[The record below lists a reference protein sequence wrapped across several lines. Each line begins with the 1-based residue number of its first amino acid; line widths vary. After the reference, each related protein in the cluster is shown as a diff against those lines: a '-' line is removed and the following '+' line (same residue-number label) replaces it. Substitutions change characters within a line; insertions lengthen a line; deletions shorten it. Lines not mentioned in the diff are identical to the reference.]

1 MNILL
6 TSPFTPVSSNIHS
19 HRAAQAAIYAEQLS
33 SLGNVHLDRTGNIHQ
48 DTVRIDA
55 TGNIHSD
62 PQQFDRVYVY
72 HGNDWF
78 GSLNLFGGMKNYS
91 NIDKLI
97 LYSNLKAPVYSLWI
111 DHPKYSEMLKPRLD
125 GDIHPFWHLV
135 DWENLKKIE
144 DTAITVK
151 EIEVVNRV
159 VAGDSHAICMYRP
172 GWFVNSVPF
181 KTLHGA
187 LKEGLSSF
195 INPEHEIAE
204 FYFGNIDV
212 RHHLCRQPNP
222 EQATRDLANRY
233 YEQLSQLDLAK
244 VSAYELLPIEHES
257 RVLPK
262 TGYYKGTPFYGS
274 WDQRNTARLVFKD
287 EMRKLCAQGS
297 VNLIEWVDPLLNDRG
312 ELDFECMEKPK
323 SVHLSRNSYP
333 HWQGRKWSGLSE
345 NKPATLEDFFA

>member
-1 MNILL
+1 MSILV

-33 SLGNVHLDRTGNIHQ
+33 AEFGNVHLDRTGDIHP
-48 DTVRIDA
+48 
-55 TGNIHSD
+55 D
-62 PQQFDRVYVY
+62 PASFDKVYAY

-97 LYSNLKAPVYSLWI
+97 RYSKLKAPIYSLWI

-125 GDIHPFWHLV
+125 GDIHPDWHLV
-135 DWENLKKIE
+135 DWENLKKLE
-144 DTAITVK
+144 DTAITVR

-187 LKEGLSSF
+187 LKEGLQTF
-195 INPEHEIAE
+195 IQPQHEIAE

-212 RHHLCRQPNP
+212 RHHLCRQPDP
-222 EQATRDLANRY
+222 AQATRDLANRY
-233 YEQLSQLDLAK
+233 YTQLSQLDLAK
-244 VSAYELLPIEHES
+244 VYAYELLPIEHES

-274 WDQRNTARLVFKD
+274 WDQRNATRLTFKD

-297 VNLIEWVDPLLNDRG
+297 VNFIEWVDPLLNERG

-345 NKPATLEDFFA
+345 NKPTTLDAFF

>member
-1 MNILL
+1 MKTLI

-19 HRAAQAAIYAEQLS
+19 HRAAQAAIYAEQISVENGGL
-33 SLGNVHLDRTGNIHQ
+33 VHLDRTGNIH
-48 DTVRIDA
+48 DDI
-55 TGNIHSD
+55 NS
-62 PQQFDRVYVY
+62 FDSIYVY

-78 GSLNLFGGMKNYS
+78 GSLNLFGGMKNYG
-91 NIDKLI
+91 NIDNLI
-97 LYSNLKAPVYSLWI
+97 RFSKIEKTKKVYSLWI
-111 DHPKYSEMLKPRLD
+111 DHPKYSEMLEPRLN
-125 GDIHPFWHLV
+125 GEIHPDWHKV
-135 DWENLKKIE
+135 DWENLKYIE
-144 DTAITVK
+144 NNAITIR
-151 EIEVVNRV
+151 EIEIVNRA

-187 LKEGLSSF
+187 LKEGLQTF
-195 INPEHEIAE
+195 IQPHHEIAE

-212 RHHLCRQPNP
+212 RHHLCRQPDP
-222 EQATRDLANRY
+222 EMATRDLANRY
-233 YEQLSQLDLAK
+233 YTQLSQLDLAK
-244 VSAYELLPIEHES
+244 VYAYELLPIEHES

-274 WDQRNTARLVFKD
+274 WEDRNRCRLIFKD
-287 EMRKLCAQGS
+287 EMRKLCARGS
-297 VNLIEWVDPLLNDRG
+297 VNFIEWVDPLLNDRG

-345 NKPATLEDFFA
+345 NKPATLEDFFT

>member
-1 MNILL
+1 MNILV

-19 HRAAQAAIYAEQLS
+19 HRAAQAAIYAEQIS
-33 SLGNVHLDRTGNIHQ
+33 VENGGGVHLDRTGDIHH
-48 DTVRIDA
+48 DI
-55 TGNIHSD
+55 NS
-62 PQQFDRVYVY
+62 FDSIYVY

-78 GSLNLFGGMKNYS
+78 GSLNLFGGMKNYG
-91 NIDKLI
+91 NIDNLI
-97 LYSNLKAPVYSLWI
+97 RFSKIEKTKKVYSLWI
-111 DHPKYSEMLKPRLD
+111 DHPKYSEMLSPRLKD
-125 GDIHPFWHLV
+125 DIHPDWHKV
-135 DWENLKKIE
+135 DWENLKYIE
-144 DTAITVK
+144 DNAITVRQ
-151 EIEVVNRV
+151 IEVVNRV

-195 INPEHEIAE
+195 IDPEHEIAE

-212 RHHLCRQPNP
+212 RHHLCRQPDP
-222 EQATRDLANRY
+222 EQAARDLANRY

-323 SVHLSRNSYP
+323 SVHLSRASYP

>member
-1 MNILL
+1 MNILV

-33 SLGNVHLDRTGNIHQ
+33 SLGSVHLDRTGDIHP
-48 DTVRIDA
+48 
-55 TGNIHSD
+55 D
-62 PQQFDRVYVY
+62 PTSFDRVYAY

-78 GSLNLFGGMKNYS
+78 GSLNLFGGMKNYG

-97 LYSNLKAPVYSLWI
+97 RYSKLKAPIYSLWI

-125 GDIHPFWHLV
+125 GDIHPDWHLV
-135 DWENLKKIE
+135 DWENLKKLE

-172 GWFVNSVPF
+172 NWFVNSVPF

-195 INPEHEIAE
+195 IQPYHEIAE

-212 RHHLCRQPNP
+212 RHHLCRQSNP
-222 EQATRDLANRY
+222 EAATRDLANRY
-233 YEQLSQLDLAK
+233 YIQLSSLDLAK
-244 VSAYELLPIEHES
+244 VYAYELLPIENES

-274 WDQRNTARLVFKD
+274 WEDRNRCRLIFKD

-297 VNLIEWVDPLLNDRG
+297 VNFIEWVDPLLNDRG

-323 SVHLSRNSYP
+323 SVHLSRESYP

-345 NKPATLEDFFA
+345 NKPATLEDFFI

>member
-1 MNILL
+1 MREHFKIEK
-6 TSPFTPVSSNIHS
+6 T
-19 HRAAQAAIYAEQLS
+19 
-33 SLGNVHLDRTGNIHQ
+33 
-48 DTVRIDA
+48 
-55 TGNIHSD
+55 
-62 PQQFDRVYVY
+62 
-72 HGNDWF
+72 
-78 GSLNLFGGMKNYS
+78 K
-91 NIDKLI
+91 K
-97 LYSNLKAPVYSLWI
+97 VYSLWI
-111 DHPKYSEMLKPRLD
+111 DHPKYSEMLEPRLN
-125 GDIHPFWHLV
+125 GEIHPDWHKV
-135 DWENLKKIE
+135 DWENLKYIE
-144 DTAITVK
+144 NNAITIR
-151 EIEVVNRV
+151 EIEIVNRA

-187 LKEGLSSF
+187 LKEGLQTF
-195 INPEHEIAE
+195 IQPHHEIAE

-212 RHHLCRQPNP
+212 RHHLCRQPDP
-222 EQATRDLANRY
+222 EMATRDLANRY
-233 YEQLSQLDLAK
+233 YTQLSQLDLAK
-244 VSAYELLPIEHES
+244 VYAYELLPIEHES

-297 VNLIEWVDPLLNDRG
+297 VNLIEWVDPLLNEKG

>member
-1 MNILL
+1 MKTLI

-19 HRAAQAAIYAEQLS
+19 HRAAQAAIYAEQISVENGGL
-33 SLGNVHLDRTGNIHQ
+33 VHLDRTGDIHH
-48 DTVRIDA
+48 DI
-55 TGNIHSD
+55 NS
-62 PQQFDRVYVY
+62 FDSIYVY

-78 GSLNLFGGMKNYS
+78 GSLNLFGGMKNYG
-91 NIDKLI
+91 NIDNLI
-97 LYSNLKAPVYSLWI
+97 RFSKIDKTKKVYSLWI
-111 DHPKYSEMLKPRLD
+111 DHPKYSEMLEPRLN
-125 GDIHPFWHLV
+125 GDIHPDWHKV
-135 DWENLKKIE
+135 DWENLKYIE
-144 DTAITVK
+144 NTAWTIR
-151 EIEVVNRV
+151 EIEVVNRA

-187 LKEGLSSF
+187 LKEGLQTF
-195 INPEHEIAE
+195 IEPRHEIAE

-212 RHHLCRQPNP
+212 RHHLCRQPDP
-222 EQATRDLANRY
+222 EAATRDLANRY
-233 YEQLSQLDLAK
+233 YTALSQLDLAK
-244 VSAYELLPIEHES
+244 VYAYELLPIENES

-274 WDQRNTARLVFKD
+274 WEDRNRCRLIFKE

-297 VNLIEWVDPLLNDRG
+297 VNFIEWVDPLLNDRG

-333 HWQGRKWSGLSE
+333 HWQGRKWSGLPE
-345 NKPATLEDFFA
+345 NKPATLEDFFT

>member
-1 MNILL
+1 MKTLV
-6 TSPFTPVSSNIHS
+6 TSPFTHISSNIHS
-19 HRAAQAAIYAEQLS
+19 HRAAQAAIYAEQLEEI
-33 SLGNVHLDRTGNIHQ
+33 GDTVHLDRTGNIHP
-48 DTVRIDA
+48 D
-55 TGNIHSD
+55 IHS
-62 PQQFDRVYVY
+62 FDEIYVY
-72 HGNDWF
+72 HGNDWG
-78 GSLNLFGGMKNYS
+78 GSLNLFGGMKNYG
-91 NIDKLI
+91 NIDNLI
-97 LYSNLKAPVYSLWI
+97 RYSRFVGTVYSLWI
-111 DHPKYSEMLKPRLD
+111 DHPKYSEMLEPRMN
-125 GDIHPFWHLV
+125 GDIHPDWAKV
-135 DWENLKKIE
+135 NWENLKRIE
-144 DTAITVK
+144 NTAITVK
-151 EIEVVNRV
+151 EIKRVNRV

-195 INPEHEIAE
+195 IEPKHEIAE

-244 VSAYELLPIEHES
+244 VYAYELLPIEHES

-274 WDQRNTARLVFKD
+274 WEDRNRCRLIFKD
-287 EMRKLCAQGS
+287 EMRKLCSRGN
-297 VNLIEWVDPLLNDRG
+297 VNFIEWVDPLLNDRG

-345 NKPATLEDFFA
+345 NKPATLEDFFT

>member
-1 MNILL
+1 MKTLI

-19 HRAAQAAIYAEQLS
+19 HRAAQAAIYAEQISVENGGL
-33 SLGNVHLDRTGNIHQ
+33 VHLDRTGDIH
-48 DTVRIDA
+48 DDI
-55 TGNIHSD
+55 NS
-62 PQQFDRVYVY
+62 FDSIYVY

-78 GSLNLFGGMKNYS
+78 GSLNLFGGMKNYG
-91 NIDKLI
+91 NIDSLI
-97 LYSNLKAPVYSLWI
+97 RFSKIEKTKKVYSLWI
-111 DHPKYSEMLKPRLD
+111 DHPKYSEMLEPRLN
-125 GDIHPFWHLV
+125 GEIHPDWHKV
-135 DWENLKKIE
+135 DWENLKYIE
-144 DTAITVK
+144 NNAITIR
-151 EIEVVNRV
+151 EIEIVNRA

-187 LKEGLSSF
+187 LKEGLETF
-195 INPEHEIAE
+195 IQPHHEIAE

-212 RHHLCRQPNP
+212 RHHLCRQPDP
-222 EQATRDLANRY
+222 EAATRDLANRY
-233 YEQLSQLDLAK
+233 YTQLSQLDLAK
-244 VSAYELLPIEHES
+244 VYAYELLPIENES

-274 WDQRNTARLVFKD
+274 WEDRNRCRLIFKD

-297 VNLIEWVDPLLNDRG
+297 VNFIEWVDPLLNDRG

-345 NKPATLEDFFA
+345 NKPATLEDFFT

>member
-1 MNILL
+1 MKTLI

-33 SLGNVHLDRTGNIHQ
+33 AEFGNVHLDRTGDIHP
-48 DTVRIDA
+48 DS
-55 TGNIHSD
+55 GS
-62 PQQFDRVYVY
+62 FDQVYTY

-97 LYSNLKAPVYSLWI
+97 RYSKLKAPVYSLWI

-125 GDIHPFWHLV
+125 GDIHPDWHLV
-135 DWENLKKIE
+135 DWENLKKLE
-144 DTAITVK
+144 DTAITVR
-151 EIEVVNRV
+151 EIETTNRV

-187 LKEGLSSF
+187 LKEGLQSF
-195 INPEHEIAE
+195 IEPHHTNAE

-212 RHHLCRQPNP
+212 RHHLNRLPNM
-222 EQATRDLANRY
+222 EQRTRNLANRY
-233 YEQLSQLDLAK
+233 HEQLTALDLTD
-244 VSAYELLPIEHES
+244 VSVYELLPIENES

-262 TGYYKGTPFYGS
+262 TGYYKGLPFYGS
-274 WDQRNTARLVFKD
+274 WEQRNETRLIFKD
-287 EMRKLCAQGS
+287 EMKNLCVKS
-297 VNLIEWVDPLLNDRG
+297 RVNFIEWVDPLQNDRG

-345 NKPATLEDFFA
+345 NKPSTLEDFFI

>member
-1 MNILL
+1 MNILV

-33 SLGNVHLDRTGNIHQ
+33 AEFGNVHLDRTG
-48 DTVRIDA
+48 D
-55 TGNIHSD
+55 IHSD
-62 PQQFDRVYVY
+62 PGSFDQVYTY

-97 LYSNLKAPVYSLWI
+97 RYSKLKAPVYSLWI

-125 GDIHPFWHLV
+125 GDIHPDWHLV
-135 DWENLKKIE
+135 DWENLKKLE
-144 DTAITVK
+144 DTAITIR
-151 EIEVVNRV
+151 EIETTNRA

-187 LKEGLSSF
+187 IKEGLQTF
-195 INPEHEIAE
+195 IEPHHEIAE

-222 EQATRDLANRY
+222 EQAARDLAKKY
-233 YEQLSQLDLAK
+233 YEQLYQLDLAK
-244 VSAYELLPIEHES
+244 VYAYELLPIEHES
-257 RVLPK
+257 RILPK
-262 TGYYKGTPFYGS
+262 TGYYKGTPFYGL
-274 WDQRNTARLVFKD
+274 WEQRNKCRLVFKD
-287 EMRKLCAQGS
+287 EMKKLCAQGG
-297 VNLIEWVDPLLNDRG
+297 VNFIEWVDPLLNERG

-333 HWQGRKWSGLSE
+333 HWQGRKWSGLPE
-345 NKPATLEDFFA
+345 TKLATLEDFFI

>member
-1 MNILL
+1 MKTLI

-19 HRAAQAAIYAEQLS
+19 HRAAQAAIYAEQISVENGGL
-33 SLGNVHLDRTGNIHQ
+33 VHLDRTGNIH
-48 DTVRIDA
+48 DDI
-55 TGNIHSD
+55 NS
-62 PQQFDRVYVY
+62 FDSIYVY

-78 GSLNLFGGMKNYS
+78 GSLNLFGGMKNYG
-91 NIDKLI
+91 NIDNLI
-97 LYSNLKAPVYSLWI
+97 RFSKIEKTKKVYSLWI
-111 DHPKYSEMLKPRLD
+111 DHPKYSEMLEPRLN
-125 GDIHPFWHLV
+125 GEIHPDWHKV
-135 DWENLKKIE
+135 DWENLKYIE
-144 DTAITVK
+144 NNAITIR
-151 EIEVVNRV
+151 EIEIVNRA

-187 LKEGLSSF
+187 LKEGLQTF
-195 INPEHEIAE
+195 IQPHHEIAE

-212 RHHLCRQPNP
+212 RHHLCRQPDP
-222 EQATRDLANRY
+222 EMATRDLANRY
-233 YEQLSQLDLAK
+233 YTQLSQLDLAK
-244 VSAYELLPIEHES
+244 VYAYELLPIEHES

-297 VNLIEWVDPLLNDRG
+297 VNLIEWVDPLLNEKG

-345 NKPATLEDFFA
+345 NKPATLEDFFT

>member
-1 MNILL
+1 MKTLI

-19 HRAAQAAIYAEQLS
+19 HRAAQAAIYAEQISVENGGL
-33 SLGNVHLDRTGNIHQ
+33 VHLDRTGNIH
-48 DTVRIDA
+48 DDI
-55 TGNIHSD
+55 NS
-62 PQQFDRVYVY
+62 FDSIYVY

-78 GSLNLFGGMKNYS
+78 GSLNLFGGMKNYG
-91 NIDKLI
+91 NIDNLI
-97 LYSNLKAPVYSLWI
+97 RFSKIEKTKKVYSLWI
-111 DHPKYSEMLKPRLD
+111 DHPKYSEMLEPRLN
-125 GDIHPFWHLV
+125 GEIHPDWHKV
-135 DWENLKKIE
+135 DWENLKYIE
-144 DTAITVK
+144 NNAITVR
-151 EIEVVNRV
+151 EIETVNSA

-187 LKEGLSSF
+187 LKEGLQTF
-195 INPEHEIAE
+195 IQPHHEIAE

-212 RHHLCRQPNP
+212 RHHLCRQPDP
-222 EQATRDLANRY
+222 EMATRDLANRY
-233 YEQLSQLDLAK
+233 YTQLSQLDLAK
-244 VSAYELLPIEHES
+244 VYAYELLPIEHES

-274 WDQRNTARLVFKD
+274 WEDRNRCRLIFKD

-297 VNLIEWVDPLLNDRG
+297 VNFIEWVDPLLNDRG

-345 NKPATLEDFFA
+345 NKPATLEDFFT

>member
-1 MNILL
+1 MKTLI

-19 HRAAQAAIYAEQLS
+19 HRAAQAAIYAEQISVENGGL
-33 SLGNVHLDRTGNIHQ
+33 VHLDRTGNIH
-48 DTVRIDA
+48 DDI
-55 TGNIHSD
+55 NS
-62 PQQFDRVYVY
+62 FDSIYVY

-78 GSLNLFGGMKNYS
+78 GSLNLFGGMKNYG
-91 NIDKLI
+91 NIDNLI
-97 LYSNLKAPVYSLWI
+97 RFSKIDKTKKVYSLWI
-111 DHPKYSEMLKPRLD
+111 DHPKYSEMLEPRLN
-125 GDIHPFWHLV
+125 GDIHPDWHKV
-135 DWENLKKIE
+135 DWENLKYIE
-144 DTAITVK
+144 NNAITIR
-151 EIEVVNRV
+151 EIEIVNRA

-187 LKEGLSSF
+187 LKEGLQTF
-195 INPEHEIAE
+195 IQPHHEIAE

-212 RHHLCRQPNP
+212 RHHLCRQPDP
-222 EQATRDLANRY
+222 EAATRDLANRY
-233 YEQLSQLDLAK
+233 YTQLSQLDLAK
-244 VSAYELLPIEHES
+244 VYAYELLPIEHES

-274 WDQRNTARLVFKD
+274 WEDRNRCRLIFKD

-297 VNLIEWVDPLLNDRG
+297 VNFIEWVDPLLNDRG

-345 NKPATLEDFFA
+345 NKPATLEDFFT

>member
-1 MNILL
+1 MKTLI

-19 HRAAQAAIYAEQLS
+19 HRAAQAAIYAEQISVENGGL
-33 SLGNVHLDRTGNIHQ
+33 VHLDRTGDIH
-48 DTVRIDA
+48 DDI
-55 TGNIHSD
+55 NS
-62 PQQFDRVYVY
+62 FDSIYVY

-78 GSLNLFGGMKNYS
+78 GSLNLFGGMKNYG
-91 NIDKLI
+91 NIDNLI
-97 LYSNLKAPVYSLWI
+97 RFSKIDKTKKVYSLWI
-111 DHPKYSEMLKPRLD
+111 DHPKYSEMLEPRLN
-125 GDIHPFWHLV
+125 GEIHPDWHKV
-135 DWENLKKIE
+135 DWENLKYIE
-144 DTAITVK
+144 NNAITVR
-151 EIEVVNRV
+151 EIETVNRA

-187 LKEGLSSF
+187 LKEGLQTF
-195 INPEHEIAE
+195 IEPHHEIAE

-212 RHHLCRQPNP
+212 RHHLCRQPDP
-222 EQATRDLANRY
+222 EAATRDLANRY
-233 YEQLSQLDLAK
+233 YTQLSQLDLAK
-244 VSAYELLPIEHES
+244 VYAYELLPIEHES

-274 WDQRNTARLVFKD
+274 WEDRNRCRLIFKD
-287 EMRKLCAQGS
+287 EMRKLCARGS
-297 VNLIEWVDPLLNDRG
+297 VNFIEWVDPLLNDRG

-345 NKPATLEDFFA
+345 NKPATLEDFFT

>member
-1 MNILL
+1 MKTLI

-19 HRAAQAAIYAEQLS
+19 HRAAQAAIYAEQISVENGGL
-33 SLGNVHLDRTGNIHQ
+33 VHLDRTGNIH
-48 DTVRIDA
+48 DDI
-55 TGNIHSD
+55 NS
-62 PQQFDRVYVY
+62 FDSIYVY

-78 GSLNLFGGMKNYS
+78 GSLNVFGGMKNYG
-91 NIDKLI
+91 NIDNLI
-97 LYSNLKAPVYSLWI
+97 RFSKIEKTKKVYSLWI
-111 DHPKYSEMLKPRLD
+111 DHPKYSEMLEPRLN
-125 GDIHPFWHLV
+125 GEIHPDWHKV
-135 DWENLKKIE
+135 DWENLKYIE
-144 DTAITVK
+144 NNAITIR
-151 EIEVVNRV
+151 EIEIVNRA

-187 LKEGLSSF
+187 LKEGLQTF
-195 INPEHEIAE
+195 IQPHHEIAE

-212 RHHLCRQPNP
+212 RHHLCRQPDP
-222 EQATRDLANRY
+222 EMATRDLANRY
-233 YEQLSQLDLAK
+233 YTQLSQLDLAK
-244 VSAYELLPIEHES
+244 VYAYELLPIEHES

-274 WDQRNTARLVFKD
+274 WEDRNRCRLIFKD
-287 EMRKLCAQGS
+287 EMRKLCARGS
-297 VNLIEWVDPLLNDRG
+297 VNFIEWVDPLLNDRG

-345 NKPATLEDFFA
+345 NKPATLEDFFT

>member
-1 MNILL
+1 MKTLI

-19 HRAAQAAIYAEQLS
+19 HRAAQAAIYAEQISVENGGL
-33 SLGNVHLDRTGNIHQ
+33 VHLDRTGDIHH
-48 DTVRIDA
+48 DI
-55 TGNIHSD
+55 NS
-62 PQQFDRVYVY
+62 FDSIYVY

-78 GSLNLFGGMKNYS
+78 GSLNLFGGMKNYG
-91 NIDKLI
+91 NIDNLI
-97 LYSNLKAPVYSLWI
+97 RFSKIEKTKKVYSLWI
-111 DHPKYSEMLKPRLD
+111 DHPKYSEMLEPRLN
-125 GDIHPFWHLV
+125 GEIHPDWHKV
-135 DWENLKKIE
+135 DWENLKYIE
-144 DTAITVK
+144 NNAITVR
-151 EIEVVNRV
+151 EIETVNRA

-187 LKEGLSSF
+187 LKEGLQTF
-195 INPEHEIAE
+195 IEPHHEIAE

-212 RHHLCRQPNP
+212 RHHLCRQPDP
-222 EQATRDLANRY
+222 EAATRDLANRY
-233 YEQLSQLDLAK
+233 YTQLSQLDLAK
-244 VSAYELLPIEHES
+244 VYAYELLPIEHES

-274 WDQRNTARLVFKD
+274 WEDRNRCRLIFKD
-287 EMRKLCAQGS
+287 EMRKLCARGS
-297 VNLIEWVDPLLNDRG
+297 VNFIEWVDPLLNDRG

-345 NKPATLEDFFA
+345 NKPATLEDFFT